1 MNENTVVM
9 ETVNPVQQVIYIINF
24 CLSCKKFICQFFKTD
39 KIFAPDTEFMTEFI
53 LRFFCGK
60 TACKVVN
67 MFKLIQFCTKALDHA
82 EQKVKILQK
91 GEDGALA
98 ETDFTKT
105 EGTAQ

>member
-60 TACKVVN
+60 TAWV
-67 MFKLIQFCTKALDHA
+67 LGPGISGRG
-82 EQKVKILQK
+82 IPK
-91 GEDGALA
+91 GPR
-98 ETDFTKT
+98 
-105 EGTAQ
+105 GTRMGTGLS